1 MRMLVRLQR
10 KSHRLEMRLSSL
22 PLRVRTYA
30 RLRTLLPK
38 FQSSSRSNL
47 SLPNL
52 SHSSGPLDYSATQA
66 VAGPSEWV
74 SHRLIGVDSRLR
86 RH

>member
-1 MRMLVRLQR
+1 MLVRLQR
-10 KSHRLEMRLSSL
+10 KSHRLETRLSSL
-22 PLRVRTYA
+22 PLRVRTYTIEA
-30 RLRTLLPK
+30 PAPEVPEQQPQQPQFAKPK
-38 FQSSSRSNL
+38 PQQ
-47 SLPNL
+47 
-52 SHSSGPLDYSATQA
+52 HPLDYSATQA